1 MSDGVEFPGE
11 VLGAAVVAH
20 AAAGGQGE
28 AAHAAHGGACANCGT
43 QLTGHFCNQCG
54 QRAHVHRSLLHLV
67 EELLH
72 GIFHFE
78 TKAWRTLP
86 LLMFR
91 PGRLTREYIDG
102 KRVRYV
108 GPLPLFL
115 FMMFAMFLTFSLTSG
130 HGNELPVAINE
141 DGVTQTTDVKTARSK
156 IEAKLAELPAS
167 GARNAQEQEKAE
179 ELETSLKALSM
190 VPSLTGND
198 EDEEDG
204 QLIGQDKGK
213 TEDKNEGKAQNKV
226 ESKIESKVEGKLKKP
241 HTPITEEKLHQQLL
255 DAGMTWLATPSFE
268 RKIIHADSNR
278 ELALYKIK
286 SGAAKFAILLVPLT
300 LPFLS
305 LLFLFRRGVNM
316 FDHAIFAFYSLSAM
330 AVLMSVL
337 SIMGMFHLGGF
348 VALLATVVPPVH
360 MYKQLKGT
368 YALSRFGAFWRTVAL
383 LTYAAIALLIYL
395 LIVVAIS
402 M

>member
-1 MSDGVEFPGE
+1 MSEGMEIPGE
-11 VLGAAVVAH
+11 VLGAAVIAH
-20 AAAGGQGE
+20 ASSRGE
-28 AAHAAHGGACANCGT
+28 ARAEQAGAHGEAHACANCGAP
-43 QLTGHFCNQCG
+43 LGGHFCALCG

-86 LLMFR
+86 MLMFR

-102 KRVRYV
+102 KRARYV

-115 FMMFAMFLTFSLTSG
+115 FMMFAMFLTFSLTSR
-130 HGNELPVAINE
+130 HGEEVSVTE
-141 DGVTQTTDVKTARSK
+141 DGITQTTNTRTAK
-156 IEAKLAELPAS
+156 EKLEAKLAALPAS
-167 GARNAQEQEKAE
+167 GARSERQQEKAE
-179 ELETSLKALSM
+179 GLETAIQTLEM
-190 VPSLTGND
+190 VPSASN
-198 EDEEDG
+198 EDEASDG
-204 QLIGQDKGK
+204 QAVGQGR
-213 TEDKNEGKAQNKV
+213 A
-226 ESKIESKVEGKLKKP
+226 KKR
-241 HTPITEEKLHQQLL
+241 HEPISQEKLHKQLL

-268 RKIIHADSNR
+268 HKIIHADANR
-278 ELALYKIK
+278 ELAFYKIK

-300 LPFLS
+300 LPFLG
-305 LLFLFRRGVNM
+305 LLFLFKRGVNM
-316 FDHAIFAFYSLSAM
+316 FDHAVFAFYSLSAM
-330 AVLMSVL
+330 AVLMSLLAVVGL
-337 SIMGMFHLGGF
+337 FHVGAV

-360 MYKQLKGT
+360 MFMQLKGT
-368 YALSRFGAFWRTVAL
+368 YALGRFGAFWRTLAL

>member
-1 MSDGVEFPGE
+1 MSEGLEIPGE
-11 VLGAAVVAH
+11 VLGAAVIAH
-20 AAAGGQGE
+20 AASRGE
-28 AAHAAHGGACANCGT
+28 AQGDAGHAAQGGACANCGN
-43 QLTGHFCNQCG
+43 QLTGHFCALCG

-115 FMMFAMFLTFSLTSG
+115 FMMFAMFLTFSLTGG
-130 HGNELPVAINE
+130 HGSSELPVTVTE
-141 DGVTQTTDVKTARSK
+141 DGVTQTTNTKTAKEK
-156 IEAKLAELPAS
+156 IQAKLAALPAS
-167 GARNAQEQEKAE
+167 GARSERQQQKAE
-179 ELETSLKALSM
+179 ELETTLKALDM
-190 VPSLTGND
+190 VPSISN
-198 EDEEDG
+198 EDDAADG
-204 QLIGQDKGK
+204 EVVSQGK
-213 TEDKNEGKAQNKV
+213 P
-226 ESKIESKVEGKLKKP
+226 KK
-241 HTPITEEKLHQQLL
+241 HREPITQEKLHQQLL

-268 RKIIHADSNR
+268 RKIIHADANR

-286 SGAAKFAILLVPLT
+286 SGSAKFAILLVPLT
-300 LPFLS
+300 LPFLG
-305 LLFLFRRGVNM
+305 LLFLFKRRVNM
-316 FDHAIFAFYSLSAM
+316 FDHAVFAFYSLSAM
-330 AVLMSVL
+330 AVLMSL
-337 SIMGMFHLGGF
+337 LAILGLFHLGGT
-348 VALLATVVPPVH
+348 VALLATFVPPVH
-360 MYKQLKGT
+360 MYLQLKGT
-368 YALSRFGAFWRTVAL
+368 YGLSRFGAFWRTVAL
-383 LTYAAIALLIYL
+383 LTYAAIALLLYL

>member
-1 MSDGVEFPGE
+1 MSEGVDIPGE
-11 VLGAAVVAH
+11 VLGAAVIAH
-20 AAAGGQGE
+20 AASRGE
-28 AAHAAHGGACANCGT
+28 AQGAQAQAHGGAQACANCGAP
-43 QLTGHFCNQCG
+43 LGGHFCALCG

-130 HGNELPVAINE
+130 HGDSLPVTVNE
-141 DGVTQTTDVKTARSK
+141 DGVTQTTDAKTAKAK
-156 IEAKLAELPAS
+156 IEAKLAALPAS
-167 GARNAQEQEKAE
+167 GARSERQQEKAE
-179 ELETSLKALSM
+179 ELETALKALDM
-190 VPSLTGND
+190 VPSLGS
-198 EDEEDG
+198 EDEAQDG
-204 QLIGQDKGK
+204 QLVSQGK
-213 TEDKNEGKAQNKV
+213 P
-226 ESKIESKVEGKLKKP
+226 KKRKE
-241 HTPITEEKLHQQLL
+241 PITQEKLHQQLL

-268 RKIIHADSNR
+268 RKIIHADANR
-278 ELALYKIK
+278 ELAFYKIK
-286 SGAAKFAILLVPLT
+286 SGSAKFAILLVPLT
-300 LPFLS
+300 LPFLG
-305 LLFLFRRGVNM
+305 LLFLFKRGVNM
-316 FDHAIFAFYSLSAM
+316 FDHAVFAFYSLSAM
-330 AVLMSVL
+330 AVLMSL
-337 SIMGMFHLGGF
+337 LAILGLFHLSGT
-348 VALLATVVPPVH
+348 VALLAMVVPPVH

-383 LTYAAIALLIYL
+383 LTYAAIALLLYL
-395 LIVVAIS
+395 LIVIAIS